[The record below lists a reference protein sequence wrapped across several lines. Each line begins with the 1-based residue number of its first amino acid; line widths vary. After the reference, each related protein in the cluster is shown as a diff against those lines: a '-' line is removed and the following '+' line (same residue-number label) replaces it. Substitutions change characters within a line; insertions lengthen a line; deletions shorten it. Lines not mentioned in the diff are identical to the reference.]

1 MEAELVR
8 KAINRC
14 AVQGKPFL
22 FGVDFE
28 MCEGFFV
35 EDLFTDREILFACG
49 DVTNAPSVQVGSNN
63 AAPRLEILH
72 ADRDSYFNKFSI
84 IRRGLLRGDS
94 FLTNLTERT
103 PVSTNLSLED
113 IFYRS
118 RARYKLLLPGKL
130 VCFSP
135 ECFVRIV
142 DGRIHS
148 YPMKGTIDAA
158 VPDAVSR
165 LLDDYKEA
173 CEHHT
178 IVDLIRNDL
187 NMVADRVRIERFRYV
202 EKIATLQGEILQTS
216 SEVVGD
222 LRSGWLGRLGDLIF
236 SLLPAGSISGAPKPA
251 TVRLICEAEQ
261 CSRGYYTGIFGY
273 FNGRDLDSGIM
284 IRYIEQENG
293 QLFFRS
299 GGGVT
304 VHSDPRQEYDEI
316 VTKIYL
322 PIPDCL

>member
-8 KAINRC
+8 KTINSY
-14 AVQGKPFL
+14 AAQGKPFL

-28 MCEGFFV
+28 MREGFFV
-35 EDLFTDREILFACG
+35 EDPFTDREIFFACG
-49 DVTNAPSVQVGSNN
+49 DVTNAPLYKVGLDNV
-63 AAPRLEILH
+63 APRLEILH
-72 ADRDSYFNKFSI
+72 TDRDPYFHKFNI
-84 IRRGLLRGDS
+84 IRQGLLRGDS
-94 FLTNLTERT
+94 FLANLTERT

-118 RARYKLLLPGKL
+118 LARYKLLLPGKL

-135 ECFVRIV
+135 ECFVRIA
-142 DGRIHS
+142 DGRIRS

-158 VPDAVSR
+158 APDAESR

-173 CEHHT
+173 CEHYT

-202 EKIATLQGEILQTS
+202 DKIATQIGEILQTS
-216 SEVVGD
+216 SEIVGD
-222 LRSGWLGRLGDLIF
+222 LRSGWRERLGDLIF

-251 TVRLICEAEQ
+251 SVRLICEAEQ

-273 FNGRDLDSGIM
+273 FDGRDLDSAIM

-304 VHSDPRQEYDEI
+304 VHSDPKQEYDEI